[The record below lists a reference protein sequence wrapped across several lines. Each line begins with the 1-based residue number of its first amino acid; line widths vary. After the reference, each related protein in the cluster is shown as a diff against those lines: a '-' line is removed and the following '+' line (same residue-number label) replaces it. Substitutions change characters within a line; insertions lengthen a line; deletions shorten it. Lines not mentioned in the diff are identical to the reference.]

1 MELILT
7 TKNLA
12 LRHGSFASFAAR
24 ESTNFA
30 TSENTTQP
38 PVLKMRR
45 SQENK
50 VIMSAS
56 VLDIPINKISGEPT
70 TLAEFKG
77 HVLLVVNVASK
88 CGLTPQ
94 YEGLEKV
101 YEQYKG
107 QGLVVAGFPAN
118 DFRAQEP
125 GTNEEI
131 QTFCTTNFG
140 VKFPLFEK
148 ITVVGPEKHP
158 LYKTLIEEQP
168 KAVSLSEVPFR
179 EKLKG
184 YGIEGNPE
192 PEILWNFEKFLVSR
206 NGKVVE
212 RFAPDT
218 QPDAPEL
225 KAAIESEL
233 AKS

>member
-1 MELILT
+1 M
-7 TKNLA
+7 
-12 LRHGSFASFAAR
+12 
-24 ESTNFA
+24 ST
-30 TSENTTQP
+30 
-38 PVLKMRR
+38 
-45 SQENK
+45 
-50 VIMSAS
+50 S
-56 VLDIPINKISGEPT
+56 VLDIPVKKITGEET
-70 TLAEFKG
+70 TLGEFKN

-94 YEGLEKV
+94 YEGLEKI

-118 DFRAQEP
+118 DFKAQEP

-131 QTFCTTNFG
+131 ATFCTTNFG
-140 VKFPLFEK
+140 VKFPLFDK

-158 LYKTLIEEQP
+158 LYKALTEAQP
-168 KAVSLSEVPFR
+168 KAVSLSDVPFR

-192 PEILWNFEKFLVSR
+192 PEVLWNFEKFLVSR
-206 NGKVVE
+206 SGEVVE

-218 QPDAPEL
+218 QPEAPEL

>member
-1 MELILT
+1 M
-7 TKNLA
+7 KD
-12 LRHGSFASFAAR
+12 
-24 ESTNFA
+24 
-30 TSENTTQP
+30 SE
-38 PVLKMRR
+38 
-45 SQENK
+45 ENNHF
-50 VIMSAS
+50 MSNS
-56 VLDIPINKISGEPT
+56 ILDIPVKKISGEDT
-70 TLAEFKG
+70 TLAEYKG

-107 QGLVVAGFPAN
+107 QGLVVTGFPAN

-131 QTFCTTNFG
+131 QSFCTTNFG

-158 LYKTLIEEQP
+158 LYKALIEEQP

-184 YGIEGNPE
+184 YGIDGNPE

-206 NGKVVE
+206 SGKVVE

-225 KAAIESEL
+225 KSAIEAEL
-233 AKS
+233 AKR